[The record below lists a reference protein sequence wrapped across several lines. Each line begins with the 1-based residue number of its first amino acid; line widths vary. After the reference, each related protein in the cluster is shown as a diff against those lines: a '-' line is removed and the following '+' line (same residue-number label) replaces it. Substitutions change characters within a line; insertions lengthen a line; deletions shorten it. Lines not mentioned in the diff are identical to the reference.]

1 MLNSNAGGKSSD
13 KNCAGKTGIMLQA
26 FSIQTNCEDDRDKYR
41 MLQKTKME
49 YAGHEDLRA
58 YAGHEDLRVVSTYPC
73 QNEDRMSAV
82 GLT

>member
-49 YAGHEDLRA
+49 YAGHEDLR
-58 YAGHEDLRVVSTYPC
+58 VVSTYPC

>member
-58 YAGHEDLRVVSTYPC
+58 VSTYPC